1 MLRNEPEYVQTF
13 SVFAARQFRRASAAL
28 RNKLHDEAC
37 AAAQLPLGAAN
48 APLVVVQEA
57 APRVVDA
64 LLAERWLSVCP
75 TLQPLQRDTDGGA
88 DDVVNLDASQ
98 PQGAA
103 PVACNPMVLSVVDGC
118 IASHLAGADEVALAQ
133 VLGHLRN
140 NFSAVEVDAA
150 LAELVRDVARFA
162 SRRASFDLDGDG

>member
-1 MLRNEPEYVQTF
+1 MRAPIDAGATRDELLPAVSGAPNDEPLVSQ
-13 SVFAARQFRRASAAL
+13 Q
-28 RNKLHDEAC
+28 
-37 AAAQLPLGAAN
+37 
-48 APLVVVQEA
+48 LVVVQEA

-103 PVACNPMVLSVVDGC
+103 PVACNPMVLSAVDGC
-118 IASHLAGADEVALAQ
+118 IASHLAGEDEVALAQ
-133 VLGHLRN
+133 VLGHLR

-150 LAELVRDVARFA
+150 LAELVRNGTIRVEAGVITF
-162 SRRASFDLDGDG
+162 GW